1 MLQGQSSKPLKKAYN
16 LWHILAEEVDNRN
29 FSIMQ
34 EHNKK
39 ERQGDVVFEI
49 RETTMEGWEAAWML
63 QDHAQKL
70 RNA

>member
-1 MLQGQSSKPLKKAYN
+1 
-16 LWHILAEEVDNRN
+16 
-29 FSIMQ
+29 MQ

-70 RNA
+70 RNAYNLTKRKCRKPFVGNTKEDRHPEDPLL